1 MHCVL
6 DVSWCHVAS
15 TKESR
20 ECARLRPDLDP
31 RAVELYMLA
40 AGVGMR
46 IWRPESEDLSFLS
59 RRVWHRMLAGD
70 WYFHFSPWRIAW
82 NAALKVTRPKGPPH
96 SSPGSLSKAVG
107 VLSRGHCG
115 SERVKTWLLITP
127 TLCYDPGL
135 LGLALN
141 SYAVVHWVFGK
152 SGQHQSTN
160 YWLYL
165 FQSRECA
172 ILVNIWTL
180 AFFWNK
186 TSLLPALEGVIS
198 TEGSVVPLRA
208 IIPFQSFIMSSN
220 KCQVSQVP
228 LRLDLG
234 YYTGQAVFLRILAS
248 GAGLVHSETPE
259 IPSQPWKSFQDMSIW
274 LNWDF
279 IWLCFSWYEHHS
291 VAPCIKD

>member
-1 MHCVL
+1 MCEAKTRPWPTGSWTICWLLALVWEF
-6 DVSWCHVAS
+6 DVPNQKIC
-15 TKESR
+15 
-20 ECARLRPDLDP
+20 
-31 RAVELYMLA
+31 
-40 AGVGMR
+40 
-46 IWRPESEDLSFLS
+46 SFLS

-115 SERVKTWLLITP
+115 SERVKTWLLIPP

-141 SYAVVHWVFGK
+141 SYAVIHWVFGK
-152 SGQHQSTN
+152 SGQRQSTK

-165 FQSRECA
+165 FQSRECV

-186 TSLLPALEGVIS
+186 TFLLPALEGVIS

-248 GAGLVHSETPE
+248 GAGLVHSETPVSQWVNHGNLSKTCQYGWIE
-259 IPSQPWKSFQDMSIW
+259 ISS
-274 LNWDF
+274 DF
-279 IWLCFSWYEHHS
+279 VFLGMNIILLHLVLRTRYARYMLLVHAW
-291 VAPCIKD
+291 